1 MFAKTCLTA
10 AVTLLGTSIIA
21 LSSTPVANADPNW
34 DQIAKCESGGNWSI
48 NTGNGFSGGL
58 QFAPGTWA
66 SHGGTQFAPTANQ
79 ATREQQIIV
88 AQRVLQTQGIGAWP
102 VCGHRG

>member
-10 AVTLLGTSIIA
+10 AVTLLMSILA
-21 LSSTPVANADPNW
+21 SVLLSPFANADPNW

-79 ATREQQIIV
+79 ASREQQITV
-88 AQRVLQTQGIGAWP
+88 AERVLATQGIGAWP